1 MSRILII
8 EDSSSVAQH
17 LADIL
22 QAEQYQTQIALSGH
36 DALSIIKGQSFE
48 IILLDLVLPDISGIQ
63 ILKKLRQKFQADV
76 LPIIVISSVTN
87 ESEIEKALQSG
98 ANDFIQKPFSELIL
112 KVKTKNLLHLQHKT
126 IETNLNNKVMQ
137 DIFESTPVISFLVDK
152 DVRILKTNHS
162 GKRFFKKT
170 GSELSG
176 MLAGNAI
183 QCLNAVS
190 NNGRCGQT
198 GFCTECVIRN
208 AVNYTFK
215 TQKAIYRNEG
225 SFHLSN
231 EKNTKAMDFLISTSP
246 IVYNGSNAVLLSIE
260 DITNERMALRDAR
273 DTSDKLA
280 KAVLELKL
288 STNNLN
294 KVNIVLSQQEQK
306 LRAIFNA
313 FNVGISITNP
323 EGKYIMFNDW
333 WLEHLG
339 YSRNEMSQM
348 SFLDIT
354 YPEDTD
360 ISSIRFG
367 KLIKKEI
374 SQYRTEKRFVRKNKS
389 LFWGDLSVSAIYDC
403 KGDITHVIGIISDI
417 TQLKEARESLL
428 KSEAALLEAQKIGN
442 TAHWE
447 FDLITG
453 QFFWSEQAFQIFDL
467 KPEDFVVTYKN
478 VMQLLHPND
487 REIFEQ
493 AHQDC
498 IYKKIPINMEYQIT
512 TSINN
517 TKYLLERA
525 QTIYDENDT
534 PIQTIG
540 TITDITAQK
549 FAELKIA
556 KQNEDLKNLNA
567 TKDKFFSIM
576 SHDLKNA
583 FTSILGLSELM
594 AKDYEKLSK
603 DERIEF
609 VRLINQTS
617 KNTFS
622 LLENLLHWARSQNGN
637 IPFSPQKL
645 NLSLVVDEC
654 CEVLK
659 NQALIKN
666 IELKNNVPPNIFIQ
680 ADIEML
686 KTTIRNIASNAIKFT
701 QNNGAVIINANIS
714 NNHVE
719 VSVIDNGTGMDDK
732 TKNSLFNLAETKSK
746 KGTSGEMGTGLG
758 LILCKEFVLKH
769 GGSIK
774 VESQINKGT
783 TISFTIPLA

>member
-8 EDSSSVAQH
+8 EDTSSVAQQ
-17 LADIL
+17 LSEIL
-22 QAEQYQTQIALSGH
+22 QAEQHQTQITLSGH
-36 DALSIIKGQSFE
+36 DALRAIKEQSFE
-48 IILLDLVLPDISGIQ
+48 MILLDLLLPDISGIQ
-63 ILKKLRQKFQADV
+63 IIKKVRQKFPADI

-87 ESEIEKALQSG
+87 ESEIEKALQYG

-137 DIFESTPVISFLVDK
+137 DIFENTPVISFLVDK
-152 DVRILKTNHS
+152 DVRIIKTNHT
-162 GKRFFKKT
+162 GKKFFEKACN
-170 GSELSG
+170 ELTG

-198 GFCTECVIRN
+198 GFCTNCVIRN

-215 TQKAIYRNEG
+215 TQKTTYRNEG
-225 SFHLSN
+225 SFCVSN
-231 EKNTKAMDFLISTSP
+231 EKNIKAMDFLISTSP
-246 IVYNGSNAVLLSIE
+246 IFNNGVNTVLLSIE
-260 DITNERMALRDAR
+260 DITNERKALREAR
-273 DTSDKLA
+273 ETSEKYA
-280 KAVLELKL
+280 KALHDLKQ
-288 STNNLN
+288 SAKKLN
-294 KVNIVLSQQEQK
+294 KANKTLSQQEQK

-323 EGKYIMFNDW
+323 DGNYIMFNDW
-333 WLEHLG
+333 WLDHLG
-339 YSRNEMSQM
+339 YTRKEMSKI

-360 ISSIRFG
+360 ISSNRFY

-389 LFWGDLSVSAIYDC
+389 LFWGDLSVSAIYNC
-403 KGDITHVIGIISDI
+403 EGDVTHVIGIISDI
-417 TQLKEARESLL
+417 TQLIEARESLL

-453 QFFWSEQAFQIFDL
+453 LFFWSEQAYHIFDL
-467 KPEDFVVTYKN
+467 KPEDFVVSYKN
-478 VMQLLHPND
+478 VLQLLHPKD
-487 REIFEQ
+487 RVIFEQ
-493 AHQDC
+493 AHYNC
-498 IYKKIPINMEYQIT
+498 IYNKIPMDIEYQIT
-512 TSINN
+512 TPLNN
-517 TKYLLERA
+517 TKYLLEKA
-525 QTIYDENDT
+525 QAIYDENDT

-540 TITDITAQK
+540 TITDITVRK
-549 FAELKIA
+549 LAELKIE
-556 KQNEDLKNLNA
+556 KQNEDLKNLND

-583 FTSILGLSELM
+583 FTSILGLSELL
-594 AKDYEKLSK
+594 AKDYQNLSK

-609 VRLINQTS
+609 VKLIHQTS

-622 LLENLLHWARSQNGN
+622 LLENLLHWARSQKGD
-637 IPFSPQKL
+637 IPFKPQKI
-645 NLSLVVDEC
+645 NLSFVVDAS
-654 CEVLK
+654 CEILK
-659 NQALIKN
+659 NQAFLKN
-666 IELKNNVPPNIFIQ
+666 IKLINEVPSYIFIY

-686 KTTIRNIASNAIKFT
+686 KTIIRNITSNAIKFT
-701 QNNGAVIINANIS
+701 QENGSVNIIANNS
-714 NNHVE
+714 NNQAE
-719 VSVIDNGTGMDDK
+719 VSVIDNGTGMDEK
-732 TKNSLFNLAETKSK
+732 TKNSLFNLSESKSK

-769 GGSIK
+769 GGSIN